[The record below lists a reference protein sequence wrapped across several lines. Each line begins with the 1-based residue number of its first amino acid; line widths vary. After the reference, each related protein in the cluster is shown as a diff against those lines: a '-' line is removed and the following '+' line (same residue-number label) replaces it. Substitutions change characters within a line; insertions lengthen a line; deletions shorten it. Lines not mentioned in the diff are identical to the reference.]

1 MEGSIEDP
9 EHRGVIP
16 RSVHFIFDLI
26 EQKKYDCTVRVSYLE
41 LYNEE
46 LNDLLSDEPPPAQV
60 FKRMKLKEAKE
71 LKRALSR
78 VSRGISES
86 SKEQIKENR
95 GFSCPRGDERLI
107 NDA

>member
-46 LNDLLSDEPPPAQV
+46 LNDLLSDEPPPAQGQGSEKPPAV
-60 FKRMKLKEAKE
+60 KKLM
-71 LKRALSR
+71 L
-78 VSRGISES
+78 
-86 SKEQIKENR
+86 
-95 GFSCPRGDERLI
+95 CD
-107 NDA
+107 